1 LKKKIN
7 ILVTGSSGFVGINLL
22 SQLSTKK
29 FKITATYNKKK
40 PIKFDNII
48 YKKINLLDKKKVD
61 LITKNQDIV
70 FHLAGRLGT
79 KKILQNYHLEI
90 MKENINSSINI
101 ANSAYE
107 NNVKNFVWLSSS
119 TGYPNLRD
127 VKEENYFEGDSL
139 KDYEPIGLQC
149 RFFEKLL
156 KFYHRIS
163 NQKMKIIILRP
174 SIIFGKYDDFNP
186 STAHFLPSAISDIYN
201 NKIVYLFNKGKIKR
215 DWIYVGDLIKIML
228 NLVFNKNKKDYEV
241 FNVGSGFKV
250 SNDHIV
256 KKIIEILKKN
266 NSLIKNKTV
275 STDKYNLSA
284 RYFNLNKINKLNL
297 PKSKNSFDQNL
308 QKTISWYN
316 KNNKK

>member
-7 ILVTGSSGFVGINLL
+7 ILVTGSSGFIGINLL

-61 LITKNQDIV
+61 LITKNQDII

-79 KKILQNYHLEI
+79 KKILQNNHLEI
-90 MKENINSSINI
+90 MRENMNSAINI

-119 TGYPNLRD
+119 TGYPNRKKLN
-127 VKEENYFEGDSL
+127 EENYFEGDSL

-156 KFYHRIS
+156 KFYNRIS

-174 SIIFGKYDDFNP
+174 SIIFGKYDDFDP
-186 STAHFLPSAISDIYN
+186 LTAHFLPSTISDIYN

-215 DWIYVGDLIKIML
+215 DWMYVSDLIEIML
-228 NLVFNKNKKDYEV
+228 NLVFKKDKKNYEV
-241 FNVGSGFKV
+241 FNVGSGLKV
-250 SNDHIV
+250 SNDYIV
-256 KKIIEILKKN
+256 KKIIKILKKN
-266 NSLIKNKTV
+266 NSLIKQKTV
-275 STDKYNLSA
+275 PKDKFNLSI
-284 RYFNLNKINKLNL
+284 RHFNLNKINKLNL

-308 QKTISWYN
+308 QETINWYI
-316 KNNKK
+316 KNEK

>member
-1 LKKKIN
+1 MKKKIN

-48 YKKINLLDKKKVD
+48 YKRINLLDKKKVD
-61 LITKNQDIV
+61 LITKNQDII
-70 FHLAGRLGT
+70 FHLAGKLGT
-79 KKILQNYHLEI
+79 KKILQNHHLEI
-90 MKENINSSINI
+90 MRENMNSSINI

-119 TGYPNLRD
+119 TGYPNRKKLN
-127 VKEENYFEGDSL
+127 EENYFEGDSL

-156 KFYHRIS
+156 KFYNRIS

-174 SIIFGKYDDFNP
+174 SIIFGKYDDFDP
-186 STAHFLPSAISDIYN
+186 LTAHFLPSAISDIYN

-215 DWIYVGDLIKIML
+215 DWIYVSDLIDIML
-228 NLVFNKNKKDYEV
+228 NLVFKKDKKNYEV

-250 SNDHIV
+250 SNDYIV
-256 KKIIEILKKN
+256 KKIIKILKKN
-266 NSLIKNKTV
+266 KSLIKKKTV
-275 STDKYNLSA
+275 PKNKFNLSI
-284 RYFNLNKINKLNL
+284 RHFNLNKINKLNL
-297 PKSKNSFDQNL
+297 PKSKNNFDQNL
-308 QKTISWYN
+308 QETINWYTR
-316 KNNKK
+316 NKK